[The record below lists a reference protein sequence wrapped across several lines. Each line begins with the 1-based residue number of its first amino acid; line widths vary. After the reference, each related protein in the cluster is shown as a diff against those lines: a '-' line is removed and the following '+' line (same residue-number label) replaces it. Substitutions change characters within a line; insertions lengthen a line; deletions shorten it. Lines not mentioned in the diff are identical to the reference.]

1 MDPILAALVL
11 GIAQGLTE
19 FLPISSS
26 GHLILV
32 PALLGWR
39 DPFISSLPFAVMLHV
54 GTLLALLVY
63 FRADWLRLVPAG
75 LASLRDRSTAG
86 DPDRRLAMLLA
97 VTIAPAALAGLL
109 FNDFIEREVRAVG
122 LVALMLVV
130 GAGLLWLAERWG
142 RRDRSIGDLTVV
154 DAFTIGVAQAGALIP
169 GISRSGISIAAGLF
183 LGLDRAAAARFSF
196 LMAAPIIAGAGLF
209 EARRLLSGDVALDG
223 NLPTLVVGMAGAFA
237 SGLLAIHGL
246 LRFLR
251 ANSTLPFVVYRVL
264 LAAAVFVWLL
274 R

>member
-11 GIAQGLTE
+11 GIVQGLTE